1 MADRRFD
8 VAVFIDARA
17 IGWREIT
24 LLAVCSIVLFIDG
37 FEIYFFGKML
47 PAIAKGLHV
56 TPKGMTGVVTA
67 QQVGMA
73 VGAFLMPPLADR
85 IGRKPVLAM
94 CLLVFGVL
102 SFAGA
107 YATTPLAMAWV
118 RGVSGVFF
126 SAMLPIALAFLSEM
140 TPRRRRASFM
150 ALALVFLSVGNFAS
164 GAMTAW
170 LLDIYGWR
178 IGFWL
183 GAIMPLLA
191 LPLFLLLHESL
202 PFRVVRDPADARIGG
217 AIRTIDPGAGIVGG
231 EAFHLGEPVETERLG
246 PLAMFGPRYRV
257 QTAILWC
264 ACLMAMGNIALL
276 ANWLPTYFQELG
288 GVRIETFAKYLMIGF
303 VGGALGTVAV
313 GWLMDRMNPYI
324 LIAGV
329 YVVDAL
335 AIGSLGYL
343 PAGTLMFVVGLVV
356 WNFCQTGGQTGIN
369 NLATL
374 GYPPEMRSSGIGW
387 AGGAGRLGGIAF
399 PLTGGL
405 ALGWSLSL
413 HTLLLVVAIPAF
425 LVAVLIVLLG
435 VTNARHD
442 PMRSALP
449 A

>member
-1 MADRRFD
+1 MA
-8 VAVFIDARA
+8 I
-17 IGWREIT
+17 
-24 LLAVCSIVLFIDG
+24 
-37 FEIYFFGKML
+37 
-47 PAIAKGLHV
+47 
-56 TPKGMTGVVTA
+56 
-67 QQVGMA
+67 
-73 VGAFLMPPLADR
+73 
-85 IGRKPVLAM
+85 
-94 CLLVFGVL
+94 
-102 SFAGA
+102 
-107 YATTPLAMAWV
+107 
-118 RGVSGVFF
+118 
-126 SAMLPIALAFLSEM
+126 
-140 TPRRRRASFM
+140 
-150 ALALVFLSVGNFAS
+150 ALVFLSVGNLAS

-183 GAIMPLLA
+183 GAVMPLLA
-191 LPLFLLLHESL
+191 LPLFLPLHESL
-202 PFRVVRDPADARIGG
+202 PFRVVRNPADARIGPRS
-217 AIRTIDPGAGIVGG
+217 ARSMRAPASSAAKSSISARS
-231 EAFHLGEPVETERLG
+231 VETERLG

-288 GVRIETFAKYLMIGF
+288 GVPIQTFAKYLMIGF
-303 VGGALGTVAV
+303 VGGALGTVTV
-313 GWLMDRMNPYI
+313 GWLMDRVNPYT

-343 PAGTLMFVVGLVV
+343 PAGTLLFVAGLVV

-413 HTLLLVVAIPAF
+413 HTLLLVVSMPA
-425 LVAVLIVLLG
+425 LAVAVLILLLG
-435 VTNARHD
+435 VTNARRETGAQ
-442 PMRSALP
+442 PLP